1 MEFFD
6 LNVPYEKPS
15 PGIGTTSIEANR
27 TKIAVKAME
36 LGYTGIAYNRTV
48 DGVLS
53 DKLRCSIKP
62 LSIFSLLNILPSL
75 PLSAKL
81 HRDLL
86 RIPLSTP
93 FHQYTR
99 ITVCVDNPFQI
110 NAAYCDN
117 PILKTYD
124 LVAIKPSNQITFD
137 MACQRSEVDIITID
151 FSKKLPFKIKQN
163 MVKAAVERGVC
174 FEVSYSGVLT
184 DAEIR
189 RPWIY
194 GAKCLMEW
202 TRRRNVII
210 SSGAPSVNDLRGPCD
225 VANLLSLLGLSK
237 EQAKDAISKNCR
249 NLLVKALRKRRFYK
263 SAIRVEP
270 LSITATSNSE
280 EDLRKELL
288 KWDPLSSEGGIPL
301 NDSAKRFSSSSSE
314 ASKKAKSI
322 DFASLVGSMSF
333 HGFQVKDFL
342 PANNASTVIPD
353 GEKVSQST
361 PAINNSTEQ
370 PIRQGESLVSDAM
383 EADQVVTTTYNSN
396 ELDNPTCARE
406 LEKNSTDLGVDCTTI
421 ESKAH
426 VSQSNL
432 GSLSITMDTL
442 IQNEKD
448 DQQKFLQDANCDDE
462 QAGKLETD
470 AVGLDEM
477 GTEEDGSAVVTRQL
491 QHATAKDQTVGGVS
505 TEFNQ
510 VPVESISGRSR
521 EKRKKTPA
529 PPFDP
534 LKQSLNRMPFKKK
547 GKRRSKTQQE

>member
-15 PGIGTTSIEANR
+15 PGIGKTSIEANR

-48 DGVLS
+48 EGVLS

-62 LSIFSLLNILPSL
+62 LSISSLLNILPSL

-99 ITVCVDNPFQI
+99 ITVCVDNPFQT

-137 MACQRSEVDIITID
+137 MACQRS
-151 FSKKLPFKIKQN
+151 
-163 MVKAAVERGVC
+163 ERGVC

-237 EQAKDAISKNCR
+237 ERAKDAISKNCR

-270 LSITATSNSE
+270 LLITATSNSE
-280 EDLRKELL
+280 EDLREELL

-301 NDSAKRFSSSSSE
+301 NNSAKCFSSKSSE

-322 DFASLVGSMSF
+322 DFASLVGSMPF

-342 PANNASTVIPD
+342 PANNASAVVPD

-383 EADQVVTTTYNSN
+383 EADQVVTTTYNYN
-396 ELDNPTCARE
+396 EMDNPTCARE
-406 LEKNSTDLGVDCTTI
+406 LEKNSTDLGDDCTTI

-432 GSLSITMDTL
+432 GALSITMDTL

-448 DQQKFLQDANCDDE
+448 DQQKFLQDANRDDE

-477 GTEEDGSAVVTRQL
+477 ETEEDGSAVVTRQL
-491 QHATAKDQTVGGVS
+491 QHATTKDQTVGGVS

-521 EKRKKTPA
+521 EKRKKNSCTT
-529 PPFDP
+529 F
-534 LKQSLNRMPFKKK
+534 
-547 GKRRSKTQQE
+547 